1 MIGTIYAGK
10 SIGDKKIAKEFFLIL
25 KREGFL
31 PDKIGTYEPLKEEYS
46 DERAIEIWVDYNK
59 GYNQFAGSII
69 GKRKS
74 PSFRF
79 DMLWAKGPKALP
91 NYIHFFFSNKTLKDN
106 KEKILKIFKEV
117 FILFE
122 GIYGYITEDE
132 PEMRQHVKGT
142 IETRLPGVFWCNF
155 YGKVYVDFFGK
166 ERLESFPWTEVEEL
180 ENETIVTFLTT
191 DPKLLKKSDELE
203 VKAKEYLGTEFFG
216 DLDLYEKNPFET
228 QIRKVPKLNLPDV
241 KVMLE

>member
-1 MIGTIYAGK
+1 
-10 SIGDKKIAKEFFLIL
+10 
-25 KREGFL
+25 
-31 PDKIGTYEPLKEEYS
+31 
-46 DERAIEIWVDYNK
+46 
-59 GYNQFAGSII
+59 
-69 GKRKS
+69 
-74 PSFRF
+74 
-79 DMLWAKGPKALP
+79 
-91 NYIHFFFSNKTLKDN
+91 
-106 KEKILKIFKEV
+106 
-117 FILFE
+117 
-122 GIYGYITEDE
+122 
-132 PEMRQHVKGT
+132 MRQHVKGT

-180 ENETIVTFLTT
+180 ENETIDTFLTT